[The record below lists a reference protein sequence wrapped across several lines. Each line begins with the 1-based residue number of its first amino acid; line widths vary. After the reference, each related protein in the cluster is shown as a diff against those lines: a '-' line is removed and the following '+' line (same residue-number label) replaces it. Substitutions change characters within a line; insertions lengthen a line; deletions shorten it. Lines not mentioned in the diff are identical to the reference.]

1 MFAVFVILPQFC
13 LILLGYLLTKRPSF
27 AKKDFWNVTE
37 KLVFYVLFPPLIF
50 LSVAKANLQIGQCS
64 YFLLISISAMSIAVI
79 TAWLANFLIKESQ
92 WTKWSIFHC
101 GFRFN
106 TYIGFAICSTLFGDK
121 GIAYLSLLI
130 ACWVPLSNVIA
141 TVGLVHASRL
151 SGSENCGKRK
161 NFLVAV
167 LSNPLILATLL
178 GLVCNSF
185 SIELPKLLEDVLKPL
200 GQSSLALGLI
210 CIGAGLKIND
220 LKRYLQLMIIG
231 SLQRLMV
238 VPAVTLTFAIV
249 FQLLSLESCVLLLFA
264 ALPTAQSCY
273 VMTASMGGDSAAV
286 ADLTS
291 AQVIFS
297 LLTLPFWINIML
309 KFFPT

>member
-79 TAWLANFLIKESQ
+79 TAWLANSLIKESQ

-106 TYIGFAICSTLFGDK
+106 TYIGFAICSTLFGDR

-130 ACWVPLSNVIA
+130 ACWVPVSNVIA

-151 SGSENCGKRK
+151 SGTENRGKRK
-161 NFLVAV
+161 KFPRCRFLE
-167 LSNPLILATLL
+167 PTDL
-178 GLVCNSF
+178 GN
-185 SIELPKLLEDVLKPL
+185 
-200 GQSSLALGLI
+200 AL
-210 CIGAGLKIND
+210 
-220 LKRYLQLMIIG
+220 RSRLQHI
-231 SLQRLMV
+231 QHRT
-238 VPAVTLTFAIV
+238 P
-249 FQLLSLESCVLLLFA
+249 E
-264 ALPTAQSCY
+264 TAR
-273 VMTASMGGDSAAV
+273 GR
-286 ADLTS
+286 
-291 AQVIFS
+291 
-297 LLTLPFWINIML
+297 P
-309 KFFPT
+309 

>member
-13 LILLGYLLTKRPSF
+13 LILLGYLLTRRPSF
-27 AKKDFWNVTE
+27 AKKDFWIVTE

-64 YFLLISISAMSIAVI
+64 YFLLISISAMSVAVI
-79 TAWLANFLIKESQ
+79 TAWLANFLIKESP

-130 ACWVPLSNVIA
+130 ACWVPISNVIA

-151 SGSENCGKRK
+151 SGSENNGKRK

-185 SIELPKLLEDVLKPL
+185 SIELPKLLVDVLKPL
-200 GQSSLALGLI
+200 GQSSLALGLPTI
-210 CIGAGLKIND
+210 AL
-220 LKRYLQLMIIG
+220 
-231 SLQRLMV
+231 
-238 VPAVTLTFAIV
+238 AFAII
-249 FQLLSLESCVLLLFA
+249 FQLLPLESCVLLLFA

-297 LLTLPFWINIML
+297 LLTLPFWINVML
-309 KFFPT
+309 EFFPN

>member
-13 LILLGYLLTKRPSF
+13 LILLGYLLTRRPSF
-27 AKKDFWNVTE
+27 AKKDFCIVTE

-64 YFLLISISAMSIAVI
+64 YFLLISISAMSVAVI
-79 TAWLANFLIKESQ
+79 TAWLANFLIKESP

-130 ACWVPLSNVIA
+130 ACWVPISNVIA

-151 SGSENCGKRK
+151 SGSENNGKRK

-185 SIELPKLLEDVLKPL
+185 SIELPKLLVDVLKPL

-220 LKRYLQLMIIG
+220 LKRYLQIVG

-238 VPAVTLTFAIV
+238 VPTIALAFAII
-249 FQLLSLESCVLLLFA
+249 FQLLPLESCVLLLFA

-297 LLTLPFWINIML
+297 LLTLPFWINVML
-309 KFFPT
+309 EFFPN

>member
-1 MFAVFVILPQFC
+1 M
-13 LILLGYLLTKRPSF
+13 
-27 AKKDFWNVTE
+27 
-37 KLVFYVLFPPLIF
+37 
-50 LSVAKANLQIGQCS
+50 SV
-64 YFLLISISAMSIAVI
+64 AVI
-79 TAWLANFLIKESQ
+79 TAWLANFLIKESP
-92 WTKWSIFHC
+92 WIKWSIFHC

-130 ACWVPLSNVIA
+130 ACWVPISNVIA

-151 SGSENCGKRK
+151 SGSENNGKRK

-185 SIELPKLLEDVLKPL
+185 SIELPKLLVDVLKPL

-220 LKRYLQLMIIG
+220 LKRYLQLMIVG

-238 VPAVTLTFAIV
+238 VPTIALAFAII
-249 FQLLSLESCVLLLFA
+249 FQLLPLESCVLLLFA
-264 ALPTAQSCY
+264 TLPTAQSCY

-297 LLTLPFWINIML
+297 LLTLPFWINVML
-309 KFFPT
+309 EFFPN

>member
-1 MFAVFVILPQFC
+1 M
-13 LILLGYLLTKRPSF
+13 ILLGYLLTKRPSF

-264 ALPTAQSCY
+264 ALPTAQS
-273 VMTASMGGDSAAV
+273 SPKENER
-286 ADLTS
+286 
-291 AQVIFS
+291 FS
-297 LLTLPFWINIML
+297 
-309 KFFPT
+309 KS

>member
-13 LILLGYLLTKRPSF
+13 LILLGYLLTRRPSF
-27 AKKDFWNVTE
+27 AKKDFWIVTE

-64 YFLLISISAMSIAVI
+64 YFLLISISAMSVAVI
-79 TAWLANFLIKESQ
+79 TAWLANFLIKESP

-130 ACWVPLSNVIA
+130 ACWVLIA

-151 SGSENCGKRK
+151 SGSENNGKRK

-185 SIELPKLLEDVLKPL
+185 SIELPKLLVDVLKPL

-220 LKRYLQLMIIG
+220 LKRYLQLMIVG

-238 VPAVTLTFAIV
+238 VPTIALAFAII
-249 FQLLSLESCVLLLFA
+249 FQLLPLESCVLLLFA

-297 LLTLPFWINIML
+297 LLTLPFWINVML
-309 KFFPT
+309 EFFPN

>member
-1 MFAVFVILPQFC
+1 
-13 LILLGYLLTKRPSF
+13 
-27 AKKDFWNVTE
+27 
-37 KLVFYVLFPPLIF
+37 
-50 LSVAKANLQIGQCS
+50 
-64 YFLLISISAMSIAVI
+64 MSIAVI

-249 FQLLSLESCVLLLFA
+249 FQLLSLEKLRPSAFCRSSNCSVLLRYDCFHGRRLGCSRRFNECSSDFFA
-264 ALPTAQSCY
+264 FN
-273 VMTASMGGDSAAV
+273 ASVLDQRHA
-286 ADLTS
+286 
-291 AQVIFS
+291 
-297 LLTLPFWINIML
+297 
-309 KFFPT
+309 

>member
-13 LILLGYLLTKRPSF
+13 LILLGYLLTRRPSF
-27 AKKDFWNVTE
+27 AKKDFWIVTE

-64 YFLLISISAMSIAVI
+64 YFLLISISAMSVAVI
-79 TAWLANFLIKESQ
+79 TAWLANFLIKESP

-130 ACWVPLSNVIA
+130 ACWVPISNVIA

-151 SGSENCGKRK
+151 SGSENNGKRK

-185 SIELPKLLEDVLKPL
+185 
-200 GQSSLALGLI
+200 
-210 CIGAGLKIND
+210 
-220 LKRYLQLMIIG
+220 
-231 SLQRLMV
+231 
-238 VPAVTLTFAIV
+238 
-249 FQLLSLESCVLLLFA
+249 
-264 ALPTAQSCY
+264 
-273 VMTASMGGDSAAV
+273 
-286 ADLTS
+286 
-291 AQVIFS
+291 
-297 LLTLPFWINIML
+297 
-309 KFFPT
+309 

>member
-1 MFAVFVILPQFC
+1 MLIESVMFAVFVILPQFC

-27 AKKDFWNVTE
+27 AKKDFWSVTE

-121 GIAYLSLLI
+121 GIAYLYLLI
-130 ACWVPLSNVIA
+130 ACWVPISNVIA
-141 TVGLVHASRL
+141 TVGLVHASRV
-151 SGSENCGKRK
+151 SGSQNSGKRK

-167 LSNPLILATLL
+167 FYNPLILATLL
-178 GLVCNSF
+178 GLVCN
-185 SIELPKLLEDVLKPL
+185 
-200 GQSSLALGLI
+200 
-210 CIGAGLKIND
+210 
-220 LKRYLQLMIIG
+220 
-231 SLQRLMV
+231 
-238 VPAVTLTFAIV
+238 
-249 FQLLSLESCVLLLFA
+249 
-264 ALPTAQSCY
+264 
-273 VMTASMGGDSAAV
+273 
-286 ADLTS
+286 
-291 AQVIFS
+291 
-297 LLTLPFWINIML
+297 
-309 KFFPT
+309 

>member
-1 MFAVFVILPQFC
+1 M
-13 LILLGYLLTKRPSF
+13 
-27 AKKDFWNVTE
+27 
-37 KLVFYVLFPPLIF
+37 
-50 LSVAKANLQIGQCS
+50 SV
-64 YFLLISISAMSIAVI
+64 AVI
-79 TAWLANFLIKESQ
+79 TAWLTNFLIKESQ

-130 ACWVPLSNVIA
+130 ACWVPISNVIA
-141 TVGLVHASRL
+141 TVGLVHASRV
-151 SGSENCGKRK
+151 SGSENSGKRK

-167 LSNPLILATLL
+167 FSNPLILATLL

-220 LKRYLQLMIIG
+220 LKRYLQLMVVG

-238 VPAVTLTFAIV
+238 VPAVALAFAFV
-249 FQLLSLESCVLLLFA
+249 FQLLPLESCVLLLFA

-297 LLTLPFWINIML
+297 LLTLPFWINVML
-309 KFFPT
+309 ELFKV